1 MSQREYTVT
10 GERHCDCWQTPLIVL
25 TLILSRPVL
34 LAQTLCP
41 TLLVLSSTVNILQY
55 YPNLSV

>member
-1 MSQREYTVT
+1 MSQREYNVT

-25 TLILSRPVL
+25 TLILSQPVL
-34 LAQTLCP
+34 APTLCP